1 MHVAT
6 NSRNRR
12 RPFVS
17 TLAVTF
23 KKSKVSDD
31 VEEVK
36 MEHRN
41 NLKTL
46 MDSYMADVASG
57 KAEGIKSAKEFI
69 EVMKAD
75 LLLLGESTDR
85 IETANTVDE
94 IRVQQIGNLIDE
106 NSPEVASLIDE
117 IYQGLNLAND
127 RLGGVFKRPEDYSVP
142 DVEYDDDSE
151 TESLE
156 GN

>member
-1 MHVAT
+1 MAT